1 MIVASDNSIRDDS
14 TLKWRLCINAARS
27 AAATYDFLRKQT
39 RANDIKC
46 GAGDGRGAGI
56 IPGYLM
62 DIAQCRLSSHR
73 GIGCAPET
81 GLCGCRRK
89 VVEIGSADG
98 HVERRRS
105 NATHSKAESGYG
117 CGVEI
122 VATGGTRVSRR
133 DHHGDSL
140 GGCLFPYC
148 VEECVARCA
157 QSGFTFAE
165 TLAHHIGTVV
175 VDDVYR
181 GEINS
186 GRRQRVF

>member
-1 MIVASDNSIRDDS
+1 MCGVGGG
-14 TLKWRLCINAARS
+14 K
-27 AAATYDFLRKQT
+27 
-39 RANDIKC
+39 
-46 GAGDGRGAGI
+46 GAGS

-62 DIAQCRLSSHR
+62 DIAQCRLSSGR
-73 GIGCAPET
+73 GIGCAQES
-81 GLCGCRRK
+81 GLSCE
-89 VVEIGSADG
+89 VVEIGSADS
-98 HVERRRS
+98 HIERRRS

-157 QSGFTFAE
+157 QSGLPFAE
-165 TLAHHIGTVV
+165 TLPHPIA
-175 VDDVYR
+175 
-181 GEINS
+181 
-186 GRRQRVF
+186 